1 MAAKAPFVLKIKY
14 YSPTNDNRSKNAEH
28 INYIANR
35 PGADK
40 GDLEPERVQTGNEDD
55 YVSYIGGRPGS
66 HGLFGEQSDCALD
79 IKHVQDELS
88 AHKGLVWRMI
98 LSLREDDSVRLGYC
112 DRAAWEKMLRCQM
125 NTAAE
130 KMGIERSNL
139 NWCAAFHEAKGH
151 PHVHVVFWE
160 KYPQRTTGKLA
171 SDELREVKKTFA
183 GEVYRE
189 ERLKM
194 MMEKSAMREQVRTAA
209 KGSLARAKEVVR
221 ELNLA
226 KTDGRA
232 ELKVLFGIST
242 GSLPP
247 ELAKEKELADKLV
260 SLSHELPGKGRAAF
274 QFMPENVKEQALS
287 VAEHILRQP
296 EFQGEVQ
303 KYLAAQEQL
312 AKTYTSRPRQI
323 KAARERAYQNLQKRV
338 ANLVVRGAADIN
350 RMEQKEMWE
359 QQNKTIQAGRTA
371 NIVWKSCW
379 RAVESE
385 RQLSE
390 AQAEMQKR
398 MSARRQSM
406 QKGKVAGYKK
416 QQNNSN
422 ERSHEE

>member
-40 GDLEPERVQTGNEDD
+40 GDLEPERVQAGDEDD

-66 HGLFGEQSDCALD
+66 HGLFGEQPDCALD

-88 AHKGLVWRMI
+88 THKGLVWRMI
-98 LSLREDDSVRLGYC
+98 LSLREDDAVRLGYC

-189 ERLKM
+189 ERLKK

-221 ELNLA
+221 ELHLA
-226 KTDGRA
+226 KMDGGA
-232 ELKVLFGIST
+232 ELKVLFGISA

-247 ELAKEKELADKLV
+247 ELAKEKELARKLV

-274 QFMPENVKEQALS
+274 QFMPENVKAQALS
-287 VAEHILRQP
+287 VAEYILRQP

-312 AKTYTSRPRQI
+312 AKTYTSRPGQI
-323 KAARERAYQNLQKRV
+323 KAARERAYQDLQKRV

-350 RMEQKEMWE
+350 RIEQQKIWE
-359 QQNKTIQAGRTA
+359 QQNKTMQAGRTA

-406 QKGKVAGYKK
+406 QKGKAAGHKE